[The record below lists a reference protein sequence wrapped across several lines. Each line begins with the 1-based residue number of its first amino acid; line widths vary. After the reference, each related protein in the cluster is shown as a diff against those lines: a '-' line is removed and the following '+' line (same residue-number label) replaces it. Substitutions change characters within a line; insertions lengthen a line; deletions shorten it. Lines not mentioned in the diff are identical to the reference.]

1 MPNRACFLATM
12 VMVAAHPVAA
22 RDATDVLV
30 RVDGAAITRGERDAV
45 VARAGAAA
53 GASLE
58 AAAIEQLVDQR
69 LLASELDRRGAMPGA
84 AEIDDAIAAL
94 AARGRDDPR
103 FAATWKA
110 MQADPARLRRQV
122 ELELAI
128 TKFVQ
133 PQLTRA
139 ALDEHFE
146 RHHREFDGT
155 RLRVSHI
162 LLRPLSGNIDA
173 EESDLRQR
181 AEEIRLAVVQG
192 DVTFEEAART
202 HSDGPSRRQGGDLGW
217 ISRHEPCA
225 EDFSLQVFPLA
236 KGNVSAPFTTASGVH
251 VVTVT
256 DVQPGR
262 LGLEEVGPAV
272 QAHFAATTVKEM
284 IRTLRDGATIEWM
297 PGVPHFDP
305 ADPPGA
311 SRRRVLV
318 AVPTEAP

>member
-1 MPNRACFLATM
+1 MRKRIGLIAA
-12 VMVAAHPVAA
+12 VMTVAALPVSAHDAA
-22 RDATDVLV
+22 DVLV

-45 VARAGAAA
+45 VARAAAA
-53 GASLE
+53 SGPALE

-69 LLASELDRRGAMPGA
+69 LLLAELERRGAVPQA

-94 AARGRDDPR
+94 EARGKDDPG
-103 FAATWKA
+103 FAATWRA
-110 MQADPARLRRQV
+110 MAADPGRLRRQV
-122 ELELAI
+122 EMELAI
-128 TKFVQ
+128 TKVVQ
-133 PQLTRA
+133 PQVTRA
-139 ALDEHFE
+139 AIEDHFE

-173 EESDLRQR
+173 EETELRQR
-181 AEEIRLAVVQG
+181 AETIRLAVVQG
-192 DVTFEEAART
+192 DVPFEEAARM

-225 EDFSLQVFPLA
+225 EDFSTQVFPLA

-256 DVQPGR
+256 DVQAGR
-262 LGLEEVGPAV
+262 LGLEEVAPAV
-272 QAHFAATTVKEM
+272 RAHFAATTVREM
-284 IRTLRDGATIEWM
+284 IRALRDGATIEWM
-297 PGVPHFDP
+297 PEVPHFDP

-311 SRRRVLV
+311 SRRRVIV
-318 AVPTEAP
+318 ATPTEAP